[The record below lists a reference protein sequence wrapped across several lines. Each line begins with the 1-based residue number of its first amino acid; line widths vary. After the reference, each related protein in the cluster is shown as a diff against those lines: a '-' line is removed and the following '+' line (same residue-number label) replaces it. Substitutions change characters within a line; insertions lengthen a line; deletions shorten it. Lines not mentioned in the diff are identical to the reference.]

1 MRKHLFIVLTLIL
14 LFSCNNKVK
23 SLLSVVNDNHEKFY
37 KVYKIDSIN
46 NYYLIYLNDKQY
58 NYKVVSEKADNI
70 NCREKIKVNRKY
82 RLELVSITRS
92 MLGDH
97 FLSYHHLGGITL
109 GNTQIRIERENS
121 IIDLYYAKNI
131 KGLCIVDECVNL
143 EIW

>member
-109 GNTQIRIERENS
+109 GNTLIRIERENS

>member
-23 SLLSVVNDNHEKFY
+23 SLQSVVNDNHEKSY

-109 GNTQIRIERENS
+109 GNTLIRIERENS

>member
-109 GNTQIRIERENS
+109 GNTLIRIEREDS